1 MLTTRQVRDILKQ
14 HVQQNVFNPFWTNK
28 TRKNP
33 GDVRSVK
40 VYLEGN
46 TSRVIHALVKA
57 GVDLNDI
64 NVTPGSEYRG
74 VGGLTVRCILA

>member
-33 GDVRSVK
+33 GNLRAVK
-40 VYLEGN
+40 VYLDGD
-46 TSRVIHALVKA
+46 TSRVIQALVRA
-57 GVDLNDI
+57 GVALDDI
-64 NVTPGSEYRG
+64 NVTAGSEYRG
-74 VGGLTVRCILA
+74 TGGLTVRCILA

>member
-33 GDVRSVK
+33 GNLRAVK

-46 TSRVIHALVKA
+46 TSRVIHALVRA

-64 NVTPGSEYRG
+64 NVTAGSEYRG
-74 VGGLTVRCILA
+74 IGGLTVRCILA